1 MTGPDSDRSRRR
13 LSLLGL
19 GCALILA
26 AIGVFALD
34 GAQYD
39 GRRLQIARLTC
50 IDLATQTEGLL
61 HDAAA
66 LGRVIIGF
74 SGLPGAVE
82 RLQPMF
88 SAGISDRPA
97 LWRIVMVNRTG
108 EILLDTRPSSPAPML
123 ASGPSL
129 VAVAA
134 DNPASSTKT
143 AWRRPNAELVR
154 ASFAAGQPPLIGI
167 SVRSDSADAPARVVN
182 LLIHGRDLP
191 HPEDGIGR
199 ILLIGDDGVALAE
212 LGEEGDLEANAAMAQ
227 GWRALPAQSRRSG
240 SAVLAMADGDH
251 VVLTRHLQHWPA
263 AVLIDTG
270 ASRLFWIRPPVAIA
284 LGLLAA
290 GLLALIV
297 GSRLIGR
304 LRARWRGGVRA
315 VVPEPVRSL
324 ERETTQRRFS
334 AGVAHEINNALTIL
348 LLDAEMVAAVYSG
361 DAELALLSQSMLAA
375 GARASVL
382 SQTLLA
388 YSERA
393 VLRPRQIDIAAA
405 LRRLVPK
412 LEEVV
417 FQGQRLICTGFDR
430 DDITLSLDPDAL
442 QACLFALLRNAAEA
456 SGPHA
461 DICIDLKLVV
471 GNAGPTAV
479 LTVADQ
485 GHGMSADER
494 MQALEPGFSSRAGGH
509 HLGLGLPAAAGFAR
523 QSGGRLSL
531 ESQPGFGSRI
541 SLLLPVAGGPM
552 SAPLPAAL
560 LSRPPGRR
568 WPAVRALPV
577 EAGRHQRVRVLLVDD
592 SADVRDSVA
601 RRLRADGYEVLE
613 AHNSSEAMA
622 LVAQGVDALVTDI
635 VLDDGTDGYALAVR
649 ARAICPGLPLVFM
662 SGYMSARNP
671 GLLIGDELANFVR
684 KPVNGAE
691 LQTVLVGLLALRD
704 SWRHGGICTLS
715 AEISP
720 DLAGQPLDRP
730 RQT

>member
-1 MTGPDSDRSRRR
+1 MTGPESGRSRRK

-19 GCALILA
+19 SCALILA

-61 HDAAA
+61 RDAAA

-74 SGLPGAVE
+74 SDLPGGVE
-82 RLQPMF
+82 QLQPML
-88 SAGISDRPA
+88 SAVIGDQPA

-108 EILLDTRPSSPAPML
+108 EILLDTRPSPPAPML
-123 ASGPSL
+123 ASGGSL

-134 DNPASSTKT
+134 DDLASSTGT
-143 AWRRPNAELVR
+143 VWRKPNADLVR
-154 ASFAAGQPPLIGI
+154 ASFAAGQPPLIGV
-167 SVRSDSADAPARVVN
+167 SVRSDSSDAAGQMVN
-182 LLIHGRDLP
+182 LFIHGRDLP

-199 ILLIGDDGVALAE
+199 ILLIGDDGVVMAE

-227 GWRALPAQSRRSG
+227 GWRALPTQSRRSG

-251 VVLTRHLQHWPA
+251 VLLTQHLQQWPA

-284 LGLLAA
+284 LGLLVA
-290 GLLALIV
+290 GMLALIA
-297 GSRLIGR
+297 GSGVIGR

-315 VVPEPVRSL
+315 AAPEPVRSP
-324 ERETTQRRFS
+324 EREITQRRFS
-334 AGVAHEINNALTIL
+334 AGVAHEINNVLAIL
-348 LLDAEMVAAVYSG
+348 LLDAEMVAAANPD
-361 DAELALLSQSMLAA
+361 DAELAMLSQSMLAA
-375 GARASVL
+375 SARAAAL

-388 YSERA
+388 YGERA
-393 VLRPRQIDIAAA
+393 VLRPRQIDLAAA
-405 LRRLVPK
+405 LRKQRPR
-412 LEEVV
+412 LEEVLL
-417 FQGQRLICTGFDR
+417 QGQRLICTGLDCSE
-430 DDITLSLDPDAL
+430 ITLLVDPDAL
-442 QACLFALLRNAAEA
+442 EACLFALLRNAAEA

-461 DICIDLKLVV
+461 DIRIDLKLVG
-471 GNAGPTAV
+471 GNAGPAAV
-479 LTVADQ
+479 LTVDDQ
-485 GHGMSADER
+485 GHGMSADEL
-494 MQALEPGFSSRAGGH
+494 MQALKPGYSSRTGGH
-509 HLGLGLPAAAGFAR
+509 HLGLGLPAAAGFAS

-531 ESQPGFGSRI
+531 ESQPSLGTRI
-541 SLLLPVAGGPM
+541 SLLLPVAGAPVNV
-552 SAPLPAAL
+552 SALLPASL
-560 LSRPPGRR
+560 LSRPFGRR
-568 WPAVRALPV
+568 WPAVRALPAV
-577 EAGRHQRVRVLLVDD
+577 ADRRKQVRVLLVDD
-592 SADVRDSVA
+592 SDGVRDSIA

-613 AHNSSEAMA
+613 ARNSTQAEA
-622 LVAQGVDALVTDI
+622 LVAEGVDALVTDI

-704 SWRHGGICTLS
+704 SWRHGDIRTLA
-715 AEISP
+715 AEVSP
-720 DLAGQPLDRP
+720 DLI
-730 RQT
+730 